1 MFTRSDRLR
10 PNTIFSR
17 LSGTESDKSFVD
29 DSDMRRGIVRMRVGL
44 SYDLLRLSPRLGDL
58 YDKPQN
64 KKCAARNRP
73 HPLNQT
79 TLFHSHPHHR
89 PPIQNIQ
96 NRTSPY
102 TLKTPTA
109 SPYVLAA
116 DKSTGLPVHY
126 RLQTTGLPAYF

>member
-1 MFTRSDRLR
+1 MTNRKTK
-10 PNTIFSR
+10 NA
-17 LSGTESDKSFVD
+17 
-29 DSDMRRGIVRMRVGL
+29 RREIVRT
-44 SYDLLRLSPRLGDL
+44 
-58 YDKPQN
+58 
-64 KKCAARNRP
+64 
-73 HPLNQT
+73 PLNQT